1 MLDKFLVLLERFVVA
16 HELIAANSARKPVDV
31 NIKQVIEDG
40 LKDGGAI
47 KAAIAGNKELP
58 VEGESVVTEEMK
70 YKGNANV
77 KRAKDNIKS
86 KPEPEDDLA
95 DDEEL
100 EEKPVRKVKAK
111 PAPKEEP
118 TVDIAAVR
126 EDIKT
131 IAKHIAAGESDQ
143 CADLFDELLEEYKV
157 RTVTKLPDDA
167 VEAFLKDAKT
177 LVAKYYDLED

>member
-16 HELIAANSARKPVDV
+16 HELIAANSGYKPVMV
-31 NIKQVIEDG
+31 GATLESTVGEPKELPADG
-40 LKDGGAI
+40 VVKEAV
-47 KAAIAGNKELP
+47 KSHSELP
-58 VEGESVVTEEMK
+58 VEGEEIIGTPK
-70 YKGNANV
+70 
-77 KRAKDNIKS
+77 KS
-86 KPEPEDDLA
+86 KTKPAAKPEPEDDLA
-95 DDEEL
+95 DDEEP
-100 EEKPVRKVKAK
+100 EEKPVRKAKAK

-118 TVDIAAVR
+118 TVDIAAIR

-157 RTVTKLPDDA
+157 RTVTKLPDGE

>member
-16 HELIAANSARKPVDV
+16 HELIAANSARP
-31 NIKQVIEDG
+31 NIADKIREAVEDG
-40 LKDGGAI
+40 AL

-58 VEGESVVTEEMK
+58 VEGEEIIDTPKKSK
-70 YKGNANV
+70 
-77 KRAKDNIKS
+77 AKPAA

-95 DDEEL
+95 DDEEP
-100 EEKPVRKVKAK
+100 EEKPVRKAKAK

-118 TVDIAAVR
+118 TVDIAAIR

-157 RTVTKLPDDA
+157 RTVTKLPDDV
-167 VEAFLKDAKT
+167 VEAFFKDAKT

>member
-16 HELIAANSARKPVDV
+16 HELIAANSARKPVGV

-40 LKDGGAI
+40 LKDGGEI
-47 KAAIAGNKELP
+47 KAAIVGDKELP
-58 VEGESVVTEEMK
+58 VEGEEIIDTPKKTRKEQLGEAFK
-70 YKGNANV
+70 ANP
-77 KRAKDNIKS
+77 AA

-95 DDEEL
+95 DDEEP
-100 EEKPVRKVKAK
+100 EEKPVRKAKAK

-118 TVDIAAVR
+118 AVDIAAIR

-157 RTVTKLPDDA
+157 RTVTKLPDDV
-167 VEAFLKDAKT
+167 VEAFFKDAKT

>member
-16 HELIAANSARKPVDV
+16 HELIAANSARSTVTETVGDVSFSVTQPV
-31 NIKQVIEDG
+31 
-40 LKDGGAI
+40 A
-47 KAAIAGNKELP
+47 KELP
-58 VEGESVVTEEMK
+58 VEGEEIIDTPKKTRKEQLGEAFK
-70 YKGNANV
+70 
-77 KRAKDNIKS
+77 AKPAA

-95 DDEEL
+95 DDEEP
-100 EEKPVRKVKAK
+100 EEKPVRKAKAK

-118 TVDIAAVR
+118 TVDITAVR

-167 VEAFLKDAKT
+167 VEAFFKDAKT

>member
-16 HELIAANSARKPVDV
+16 HELMAANSACRTVTETVGDVSFSVTQPV
-31 NIKQVIEDG
+31 
-40 LKDGGAI
+40 A
-47 KAAIAGNKELP
+47 KELP
-58 VEGESVVTEEMK
+58 VEGEEIIDTPKKSK
-70 YKGNANV
+70 
-77 KRAKDNIKS
+77 AKPAA

-95 DDEEL
+95 DDEEP
-100 EEKPVRKVKAK
+100 EEKPVRKAKAK

-118 TVDIAAVR
+118 TVDVAAIR

-143 CADLFDELLEEYKV
+143 CADLFDELLEDYKV
-157 RTVTKLPDDA
+157 RTVTKLPDDV
-167 VEAFLKDAKT
+167 VEAFFKDAKT

>member
-16 HELIAANSARKPVDV
+16 HELIAANSACRTVTETVGDVSVSVRQPVS
-31 NIKQVIEDG
+31 I
-40 LKDGGAI
+40 
-47 KAAIAGNKELP
+47 ELP
-58 VEGESVVTEEMK
+58 VEGEEIIAAPKKSK
-70 YKGNANV
+70 
-77 KRAKDNIKS
+77 AKPAA
-86 KPEPEDDLA
+86 KPEP
-95 DDEEL
+95 
-100 EEKPVRKVKAK
+100 EEKPVRKAKAK

-118 TVDIAAVR
+118 TVDVAAIR

-157 RTVTKLPDDA
+157 RTVTKLPDDV

>member
-16 HELIAANSARKPVDV
+16 HELIAANSARKPVGV
-31 NIKQVIEDG
+31 NIKQAIEDG
-40 LKDGGAI
+40 LQDGGAI

-58 VEGESVVTEEMK
+58 VEGEEIIDTPKKSK
-70 YKGNANV
+70 
-77 KRAKDNIKS
+77 AKPAA

-95 DDEEL
+95 DDEEP
-100 EEKPVRKVKAK
+100 EEKPVRKAKAK

-118 TVDIAAVR
+118 TVDVAAIR

-157 RTVTKLPDDA
+157 RTVTKLPDDV
-167 VEAFLKDAKT
+167 VEVFFKDAKT

>member
-16 HELIAANSARKPVDV
+16 HELIAANSACRTVTETVGDVAFSVTQPVD
-31 NIKQVIEDG
+31 
-40 LKDGGAI
+40 
-47 KAAIAGNKELP
+47 KELP
-58 VEGESVVTEEMK
+58 VEGEEIIDTPKKSK
-70 YKGNANV
+70 
-77 KRAKDNIKS
+77 AKPAA

-95 DDEEL
+95 DDEE
-100 EEKPVRKVKAK
+100 KPVRKAKAK

-118 TVDIAAVR
+118 AVDIAAIR

-143 CADLFDELLEEYKV
+143 CADLFDELLEDYKV
-157 RTVTKLPDDA
+157 RTVTKLPDDV

>member
-16 HELIAANSARKPVDV
+16 HELIAANSARKPADV
-31 NIKQVIEDG
+31 NIKHVIEDS
-40 LKDGGAI
+40 LKDGAV
-47 KAAIAGNKELP
+47 KDAIAGTKELP
-58 VEGESVVTEEMK
+58 VEGEEIIDTPKKSK
-70 YKGNANV
+70 
-77 KRAKDNIKS
+77 AKPAA

-95 DDEEL
+95 DDEEP
-100 EEKPVRKVKAK
+100 EEKPVRKAKAK
-111 PAPKEEP
+111 SAPKEEP
-118 TVDIAAVR
+118 TVDIAAIR

-167 VEAFLKDAKT
+167 VEAFFKDAKT

>member
-1 MLDKFLVLLERFVVA
+1 MLEKFLVLLERFVVA
-16 HELIAANSARKPVDV
+16 HELIAKTNAERGTLVTGDFNA
-31 NIKQVIEDG
+31 
-40 LKDGGAI
+40 LL
-47 KAAIAGNKELP
+47 AAPAEPTDELVALMGRPRLSKELP
-58 VEGESVVTEEMK
+58 VEGEEIIDAPKKSK
-70 YKGNANV
+70 
-77 KRAKDNIKS
+77 AKPAA

-95 DDEEL
+95 DDEEP
-100 EEKPVRKVKAK
+100 EEKPVRKAKAK

-118 TVDIAAVR
+118 TVDVASIR

-157 RTVTKLPDDA
+157 RTVTKLPDDV
-167 VEAFLKDAKT
+167 VEAFFKDAKT

>member
-16 HELIAANSARKPVDV
+16 HELIAKTNAERSTLVVGDFNAELAEPAVRMV
-31 NIKQVIEDG
+31 
-40 LKDGGAI
+40 
-47 KAAIAGNKELP
+47 NKELP
-58 VEGESVVTEEMK
+58 VEGEEIIDTPKKSK
-70 YKGNANV
+70 
-77 KRAKDNIKS
+77 AKPAA

-95 DDEEL
+95 DDEEP
-100 EEKPVRKVKAK
+100 EEKPVRKAKAK

-118 TVDIAAVR
+118 TVDVAAIR

-177 LVAKYYDLED
+177 LVAKYYELED